1 MIWKIE
7 ISYKQQNNKKI
18 IISQS
23 PSKCEGHYLPL
34 IKQTHQWFHGRRSNI
49 CETVMYST
57 CSHMSQSTLWALY
70 DQIKVVKTCITFKAN
85 HVMGKDND
93 AAGHQNK
100 HT

>member
-18 IISQS
+18 IISRS

-34 IKQTHQWFHGRRSNI
+34 IKQTHQWFHSRRSNI